1 MGIAELAKEYGVR
14 NLRIFAPM
22 SRLQYIGLIPGI
34 AFRTSDQPEVETECF
49 ISEDRYKVD
58 ENYKVTLQAMK
69 PEYGSHHFYQSDFD
83 TIVRDSED
91 RYRIYVLTI
100 DGYQR
105 IG

>member
-22 SRLQYIGLIPGI
+22 SPLQYAGIICGI
-34 AFRTSDQPEVETECF
+34 AFRSSNVEEEDTECV
-49 ISEDRYKVD
+49 ICEDRYKVD
-58 ENYKVTLQAMK
+58 DNYKVTLKAVDPMFGK
-69 PEYGSHHFYQSDFD
+69 DHFYQSDFD
-83 TIVRDSED
+83 TMCDGDE

-105 IG
+105 IA